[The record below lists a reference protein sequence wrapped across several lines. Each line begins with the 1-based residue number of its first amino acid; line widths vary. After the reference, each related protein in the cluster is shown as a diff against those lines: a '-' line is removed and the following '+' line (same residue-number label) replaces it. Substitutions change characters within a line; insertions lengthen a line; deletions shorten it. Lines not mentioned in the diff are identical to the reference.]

1 MSDPELSS
9 LVPPEPDPSG
19 RTRPPL
25 KSRPSL
31 PWLGRRMG
39 RSNSAPLSDQ
49 LHIAAKPCSS
59 NGMTCIATTTTDPVS
74 LADTAAAVVADKTE
88 PPSAEDKGR
97 SSNRAA
103 AFTERDSTQECRNG
117 LLLSPSVPKDG
128 QHGGKPTPTSR
139 LLQQQ
144 HQQEQPHQHRSAA
157 GRSRRRPVRT
167 TPLETTAPTAP
178 KCSLTTPPRIYNV
191 LRVCHPLQLDANAVP
206 LIDSPITPPGSP
218 TPETM
223 RAASYRVFPARRVTA
238 GRTALTRHDSL
249 LQHRRPP
256 RRHPGH
262 VSPPPEFDA
271 NARNPTITITM
282 NEDDNNNADDDDG
295 GHSDDFSND
304 DDEDFVGHHLKQ
316 DGHFNFE
323 ANHTPMQFIGDNT
336 SLFGMN
342 KDEVIDIEP
351 SKSGTSTTNYLKD
364 QLVAFFQPSDNK
376 LAMKLFGNRNAL
388 LKEKMR
394 QKATGN
400 WVIHPCSDFR

>member
-9 LVPPEPDPSG
+9 PVPEPDPSG
-19 RTRPPL
+19 RTRTP
-25 KSRPSL
+25 KARPSV

-39 RSNSAPLSDQ
+39 RSNSAPLSDL
-49 LHIAAKPCSS
+49 LHIAKPCSS
-59 NGMTCIATTTTDPVS
+59 NGNTNCIATTAPNS

-88 PPSAEDKGR
+88 PSEDKGR

-103 AFTERDSTQECRNG
+103 FRERDSADECRNR
-117 LLLSPSVPKDG
+117 LLSPSIP
-128 QHGGKPTPTSR
+128 QHGQRGKPTPMSR
-139 LLQQQ
+139 LQQQ
-144 HQQEQPHQHRSAA
+144 QQQEQPHQHRSAA

-167 TPLETTAPTAP
+167 PPATTAAR
-178 KCSLTTPPRIYNV
+178 CSLTSPRMSNA
-191 LRVCHPLQLDANAVP
+191 LRVCHPLQLDYNAVP

-218 TPETM
+218 TPENM
-223 RAASYRVFPARRVTA
+223 RTASYRVFQAHRLTA
-238 GRTALTRHDSL
+238 GQIALTRHDSL

-262 VSPPPEFDA
+262 ESPPEFDA

-282 NEDDNNNADDDDG
+282 NEDDNNNDDDDDGG

-304 DDEDFVGHHLKQ
+304 DDEDFIENNQKQ
-316 DGHFNFE
+316 DGLFNCG
-323 ANHTPMQFIGDNT
+323 ANHTQMQFIGDNN

-351 SKSGTSTTNYLKD
+351 SKSATSTTNYLKD